1 MPDTAFGQTGL
12 RPSALAFGCNHIA
25 LNRGRDRRREAEAA
39 LAEAHEAGINFFDIA
54 DVYARGESERM
65 LGRVL
70 GRHRDRIII
79 CSKAGFTFPVDPRLI
94 RWIRPLTGPV
104 IKRSRSAARA
114 AAMMRRGLGLESLK
128 LKPDPEQKPEPEHN
142 FGPEYIRRA
151 IEASLRRLRTD
162 FLDIFLLHSPPVGVL
177 YHEKLFDVLE
187 TLRDAGKI
195 RYYGISCSTRV
206 TPADAAA
213 CARREGISVLQIPVN
228 VLNTA
233 VFEAVEPVAAERR
246 IAVIAREPFARGGI
260 FEDPDVIAKLSQ
272 APGRSPAQ
280 AAIRFVAQVTGGS
293 VVLAGMSSRAHVRE
307 CRDSLEGE
315 PLHPD
320 IMHALHPGGRAP

>member
-1 MPDTAFGQTGL
+1 MPDTAFGQTAL

-25 LNRGRDRRREAEAA
+25 LNRGRSRRREAEAA
-39 LAEAHEAGINFFDIA
+39 LTEAHEAGINFFDIA

-79 CSKAGFTFPVDPRLI
+79 CSKAGSTFPVDPRLI

-104 IKRSRSAARA
+104 IERSRSAARA
-114 AAMMRRGLGLESLK
+114 AAMMRRGLGLESP
-128 LKPDPEQKPEPEHN
+128 KPDPEQKPEPAHD
-142 FGPEYIRRA
+142 FDPEYIRRA

-162 FLDIFLLHSPPVGVL
+162 FLDIFLLHSPPMGVL
-177 YHEKLFDVLE
+177 NHERLFDVLE
-187 TLRDAGKI
+187 TLKDTGKV

-228 VLNTA
+228 VLNMA

-260 FEDPDVIAKLSQ
+260 FEDPDVIARLAQ

>member
-25 LNRGRDRRREAEAA
+25 LNRGRGRRREAEAA
-39 LAEAHEAGINFFDIA
+39 LTEAHEAGINFFDTA
-54 DVYARGESERM
+54 DAYSRGESERL

-94 RWIRPLTGPV
+94 RWIRPLTRPV
-104 IKRSRSAARA
+104 IERSRSAARA

-128 LKPDPEQKPEPEHN
+128 PDPEKKPEPEHN
-142 FGPEYIRRA
+142 FDPEYIRRA

-162 FLDIFLLHSPPVGVL
+162 FLDIFLLHSPPMGVL
-177 YHEKLFDVLE
+177 NHERLFDVLE
-187 TLRDAGKI
+187 TRKDTGKV
-195 RYYGISCSTRV
+195 RYYGISCPTRV

-228 VLNTA
+228 VLNMA

-260 FEDPDVIAKLSQ
+260 FEDPDVIAKLAQ

-280 AAIRFVAQVTGGS
+280 AAIRFVAQATGGS

-307 CRDSLEGE
+307 CRDGLEGE